1 MVSITSNT
9 HRSPLLL
16 LCILLLVACLFI
28 SVVHGQNDD
37 SGSGSDLDP
46 SLEEPEQNPSSPST
60 LPSPTPDQPPAAIP
74 PPPPS
79 TPPSTPA
86 TPPTTAPGTPA
97 PASSGT
103 PGAPAQPPNPI
114 FSTSDACVACQ
125 KEFPTIRSCTAL
137 IPPPTVN
144 LTVITQ
150 VLPFY
155 NCLCNNGNLGSEIE
169 ALQDCSNCFRSTGQ
183 KAFLRGDFYNV
194 TNQNVKAMKQVCEET
209 VGGTRVPTSS
219 SGTGAGVGLR
229 DLGWCFVLA
238 FVSSV
243 FLVPGG
249 P

>member
-1 MVSITSNT
+1 MVPISSNT
-9 HRSPLLL
+9 RRSPLHLL
-16 LCILLLVACLFI
+16 FIFLLVACLFV
-28 SVVHGQNDD
+28 SVVHGQNDESD
-37 SGSGSDLDP
+37 SDSDLDP
-46 SLEEPEQNPSSPST
+46 GLEEPEQTPSSPLT
-60 LPSPTPDQPPAAIP
+60 PPSPSPDQPPTVIP
-74 PPPPS
+74 PPPSSPPA
-79 TPPSTPA
+79 TPPSTTSGIPV
-86 TPPTTAPGTPA
+86 

-103 PGAPAQPPNPI
+103 PGAPVQPPNPI

-125 KEFPTIRSCTAL
+125 KEFPTIRNCTAL
-137 IPPPTVN
+137 IPPATVN

-155 NCLCNNGNLGSEIE
+155 NCLCSNGNLGSEIE

-183 KAFLRGDFYNV
+183 KAFLRAEFYNV

-219 SGTGAGVGLR
+219 SGAGARVGFK

-238 FVSSV
+238 FGSAL
-243 FLVPGG
+243 FLVPSG